1 MTILKII
8 PFLISDSS
16 RPMQKLNIK
25 WILKKLKL
33 KLKKI

>member
-16 RPMQKLNIK
+16 HLMQKLNIK
-25 WILKKLKL
+25 WILKKLKP